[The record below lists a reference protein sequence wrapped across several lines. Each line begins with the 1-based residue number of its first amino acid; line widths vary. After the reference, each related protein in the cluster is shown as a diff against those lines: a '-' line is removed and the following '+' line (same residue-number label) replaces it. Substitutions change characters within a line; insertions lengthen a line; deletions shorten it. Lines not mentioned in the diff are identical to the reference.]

1 MNGSGSRAS
10 HPAPQVLRLLPHVK
24 PPPARVLLVGVG
36 TGHEARAL
44 DARGYDVSV
53 VEAGPAAGL
62 GDIPVLAV
70 AFGDTDFG
78 GRFDL
83 LCEIGAFGT
92 MGHPEWVA
100 AAARALRPG
109 GQAFGA
115 FRTDASALLHAVA
128 SAFEVERCQ
137 PSGPGGAELEV
148 VLRRR

>member
-1 MNGSGSRAS
+1 MHASGSRLDRPSA
-10 HPAPQVLRLLPHVK
+10 HVLRLLPHVK
-24 PPPARVLLVGVG
+24 PPPARLLLVGAG

-53 VEAGPAAGL
+53 LEPEAAPQVGDLPVVAA
-62 GDIPVLAV
+62 
-70 AFGDTDFG
+70 AFGSTDFG

-83 LCEIGAFGT
+83 LCEIGAFAR
-92 MGHPEWVA
+92 MPRAEWVA

-115 FRTDASALLHAVA
+115 FPNDASALLHAVGA
-128 SAFEVERCQ
+128 AFEIERCE
-137 PSGPGGAELEV
+137 PTGGGESLLEV